1 MKSILLIQKNFLI
14 FFYLKKIKIRKIK
27 NEKKVNAN
35 ILVQNLL
42 LIYQ

>member
-14 FFYLKKIKIRKIK
+14 FFYLKKIK

>member
-27 NEKKVNAN
+27 NGKKVNAN